1 MRHRVKTKSFS
12 RPKEQR
18 EALFINLACELIEHG
33 RIKTTLA
40 KAKYLR
46 PIVEKLITLAKKQ
59 TIHSRRLLNSRL
71 RGNTKIA
78 TKLFKE
84 IAPLYKDRNGGYTR
98 IYKLDKRRR
107 GDDAELAIIELV
119 DYPFEE
125 K

>member
-1 MRHRVKTKSFS
+1 MRHRVKVKSFS

-18 EALFINLACELIEHG
+18 EALFINLACQLIENG
-33 RIKTTLA
+33 RVETTVA

-46 PIVEKLITLAKKQ
+46 PFIEKLITLAKKQ

-71 RGNTKIA
+71 RGNTKVA

-98 IYKLDKRRR
+98 IYKLDRKRR
-107 GDDAELAIIELV
+107 GDDAEMAIIELV
-119 DYPFEE
+119 DYSNE
-125 K
+125 